1 MSKFAGKD
9 VSLKVEIS
17 SVYTTIAQIRDLNP
31 PNLEQT
37 PIDVTNRDGSGWME
51 FIGGLKNGGEVTFDI
66 VYDPDQTTHSAS
78 ASGGLITL
86 LSAGTLNNFR
96 ITWPDPTPVTF
107 TFAAL
112 VTKFAPKA
120 PLNDKLAADVTL
132 KVSSSLTVA

>member
-9 VSLKVEIS
+9 VSLKVEIA

-66 VYDPDQTTHSAS
+66 VYDPDQATHSAS

-96 ITWPDPTPVTF
+96 ITFPDPTPVTA

-132 KVSSSLTVA
+132 KVSSSITWA

>member
-1 MSKFAGKD
+1 MSRFAGKD
-9 VSLKVEIS
+9 VTLKVDIS
-17 SVYTTIAQIRDLNP
+17 GTYTLVGQIRDLNP

-66 VYDPDQTTHSAS
+66 VYDPDLTTHSAT
-78 ASGGLITL
+78 ASGGLVTL
-86 LSAGTLNNFR
+86 LTAGTLNNFR
-96 ITWPDPTPVTF
+96 VTWPDPTPVTF

-120 PLNDKLAADVTL
+120 PIADRLSADVTL